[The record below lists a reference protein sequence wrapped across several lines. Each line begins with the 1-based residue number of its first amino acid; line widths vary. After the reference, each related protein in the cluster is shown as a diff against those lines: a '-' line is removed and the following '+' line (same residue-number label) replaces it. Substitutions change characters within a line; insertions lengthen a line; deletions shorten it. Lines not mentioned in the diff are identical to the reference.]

1 MPKIPNKFEF
11 EPDSD
16 ALKQWLSTRKKKLQ
30 VANMSIP
37 GLFTDT
43 QFDVDQSWFF
53 LAMFGELIGIILTIY
68 GGFASGGL
76 FLLISTV
83 IVFGLLFIDIFCAI
97 KLHRNAGRHCWIDSF
112 IYLNGEE
119 EPEERNRLLLEK
131 KKRKPI
137 NFILIGLVFL
147 VILIKIAAVV
157 LLGVFNNIL
166 IYIPILALYLVVGYV
181 HIYHTGYWLAHR
193 KTSKMFRKQFED
205 NGNNAIPRSQPFI
218 TKNKLRN
225 IPIINGENKIEID
238 STENETS
245 NDFYYILKTKGVL
258 TDKDI
263 QMLITGQENL
273 QRIEIAEACRKHQFI
288 NYELSTANL

>member
-1 MPKIPNKFEF
+1 MPKIPNRFEF

-43 QFDVDQSWFF
+43 RFDVDQSWFL
-53 LAMFGELIGIILTIY
+53 LAMFGELIGIVLTIY
-68 GGFASGGL
+68 GGYASGGM
-76 FLLISTV
+76 FLLISIV

-97 KLHRNAGRHCWIDSF
+97 KLHRNVGRHCWIDSY

-119 EPEERNRLLLEK
+119 EPEERNRLLFEK
-131 KKRKPI
+131 EKNKPL
-137 NFILIGLVFL
+137 NFILIGLIFL

-193 KTSKMFRKQFED
+193 KTSKMFRKQFEN
-205 NGNNAIPRSQPFI
+205 NGNNAIQKSQPFS

-225 IPIINGENKIEID
+225 IPIINGEHRIEVD
-238 STENETS
+238 NTVNEKT
-245 NDFYYILKTKGVL
+245 NTFNYLLTTKGIL
-258 TDKDI
+258 RDEDI
-263 QMLITGQENL
+263 QLLITGQENL
-273 QRIEIAEACRKHQFI
+273 QRIEIAEACRKHQFL
-288 NYELSTANL
+288 NYHLSTTNP